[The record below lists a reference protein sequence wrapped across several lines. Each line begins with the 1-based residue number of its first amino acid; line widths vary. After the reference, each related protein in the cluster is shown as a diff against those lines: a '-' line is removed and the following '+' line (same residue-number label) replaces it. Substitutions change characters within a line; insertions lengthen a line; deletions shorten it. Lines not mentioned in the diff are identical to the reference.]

1 MLLIPTFFGTTFLVF
16 FILQIAPSGPFEQA
30 LLDIKQANMQ
40 SGEAGSSSS
49 ENFGET
55 EISPEILAKLKR
67 EYGLDKSIFTRYLI
81 WLGFAKKELEYR
93 EIPINNPFKYT
104 IGEVGTINGIP
115 ISLQKW
121 IIATI
126 ENDEHIIYESIS
138 GTDFP
143 IQGYKTIEKIDLGL
157 EENWSK
163 SDWKIDKKLDSNSV
177 AISLEKRQG
186 VFTGYLGESTKYK
199 ESVGKLLWERIHI
212 SSFLGITGFLLS
224 YLVCIPLGIK
234 KAVNDGSRFDIISST
249 IVLIG
254 YSIPGFVLGIGLIV
268 LLGGGSFF
276 DIFPTRGL
284 VSDDWSNLSVIE
296 KILDYLWHITLPIIC
311 LIIGSFAVM
320 TMLTKNSFIDEINK
334 LYTVTARAKGL
345 SENKVLYSH
354 VFKNAIIPILTGFP
368 AQFVSAFFT
377 GSILIETIFSLDGI
391 GLLSYEAIIQR
402 DYPVVMGTLFIF
414 TLIGLL
420 TKLITDI
427 MYVYVDPRIKFTS
440 SNTQRNL

>member
-1 MLLIPTFFGTTFLVF
+1 MLPTLLGILFFTFLIIQFVPGGPVEQ
-16 FILQIAPSGPFEQA
+16 LVNKLSG
-30 LLDIKQANMQ
+30 LDSI
-40 SGEAGSSSS
+40 SESSSS
-49 ENFGET
+49 SNTYRGSNGLSEEHIEQLNKFYGFDKPFLERFFIMIANYAT
-55 EISPEILAKLKR
+55 FDLGMSYFHNQSVGDLIMSKLPV
-67 EYGLDKSIFTRYLI
+67 S
-81 WLGFAKKELEYR
+81 
-93 EIPINNPFKYT
+93 
-104 IGEVGTINGIP
+104 
-115 ISLQKW
+115 ISLGLW
-121 IIATI
+121 SFII
-126 ENDEHIIYESIS
+126 
-138 GTDFP
+138 
-143 IQGYKTIEKIDLGL
+143 
-157 EENWSK
+157 
-163 SDWKIDKKLDSNSV
+163 V
-177 AISLEKRQG
+177 
-186 VFTGYLGESTKYK
+186 
-199 ESVGKLLWERIHI
+199 
-212 SSFLGITGFLLS
+212 
-224 YLVCIPLGIK
+224 YLVSIPLGIK

-402 DYPVVMGTLFIF
+402 DYPVVMGTLFVF

-440 SNTQRNL
+440 SSTQRNQ

>member
-1 MLLIPTFFGTTFLVF
+1 MTIYIFKRLLLMLPTLLGILFFTFLIIQFVPGGPVEQ
-16 FILQIAPSGPFEQA
+16 LVNKLSG
-30 LLDIKQANMQ
+30 LDSI
-40 SGEAGSSSS
+40 SEASSSS
-49 ENFGET
+49 NTYRG
-55 EISPEILAKLKR
+55 SN
-67 EYGLDKSIFTRYLI
+67 GLS
-81 WLGFAKKELEYR
+81 
-93 EIPINNPFKYT
+93 
-104 IGEVGTINGIP
+104 
-115 ISLQKW
+115 
-121 IIATI
+121 
-126 ENDEHIIYESIS
+126 DEHIEQLNKFYGFDKPFLERFFIMIGNYASFDLGMSYFHNQSVGDLILSKLPVSIS
-138 GTDFP
+138 
-143 IQGYKTIEKIDLGL
+143 LGL
-157 EENWSK
+157 WSF
-163 SDWKIDKKLDSNSV
+163 IIV
-177 AISLEKRQG
+177 
-186 VFTGYLGESTKYK
+186 
-199 ESVGKLLWERIHI
+199 
-212 SSFLGITGFLLS
+212 
-224 YLVCIPLGIK
+224 YLVSIPLGIK

-284 VSDDWSNLSVIE
+284 VSDNWSNLSIIE

-402 DYPVVMGTLFIF
+402 DYPVVMGTLFVF

-440 SNTQRNL
+440 SSTQRNQ

>member
-1 MLLIPTFFGTTFLVF
+1 MTLYIFKRLLLMLPTLLGILFFTFLIIQFVPGGPVEQ
-16 FILQIAPSGPFEQA
+16 LVNKLSG
-30 LLDIKQANMQ
+30 LDSIT
-40 SGEAGSSSS
+40 ESSSS
-49 ENFGET
+49 SNTYRG
-55 EISPEILAKLKR
+55 SN
-67 EYGLDKSIFTRYLI
+67 GLS
-81 WLGFAKKELEYR
+81 
-93 EIPINNPFKYT
+93 
-104 IGEVGTINGIP
+104 
-115 ISLQKW
+115 
-121 IIATI
+121 
-126 ENDEHIIYESIS
+126 DEHIEQLNKFYGFDKPFLERFFIMIGNYASFDLGMSYFHNQSVGDLILSKLPVSIS
-138 GTDFP
+138 
-143 IQGYKTIEKIDLGL
+143 LGL
-157 EENWSK
+157 WSF
-163 SDWKIDKKLDSNSV
+163 IIV
-177 AISLEKRQG
+177 
-186 VFTGYLGESTKYK
+186 
-199 ESVGKLLWERIHI
+199 
-212 SSFLGITGFLLS
+212 
-224 YLVCIPLGIK
+224 YLVSIPLGIK

-440 SNTQRNL
+440 SSTQRNQ

>member
-1 MLLIPTFFGTTFLVF
+1 MTLYIFKRLLLMLPTLLGILFFTFLIIQFVPGGPVEQ
-16 FILQIAPSGPFEQA
+16 LVNKLSG
-30 LLDIKQANMQ
+30 LDSIT
-40 SGEAGSSSS
+40 ESSSS
-49 ENFGET
+49 SNTYRG
-55 EISPEILAKLKR
+55 SN
-67 EYGLDKSIFTRYLI
+67 GLS
-81 WLGFAKKELEYR
+81 
-93 EIPINNPFKYT
+93 
-104 IGEVGTINGIP
+104 
-115 ISLQKW
+115 
-121 IIATI
+121 
-126 ENDEHIIYESIS
+126 DEHIEQLNKFYGFDKPFLERFFIMISNYASFDLGMSYFHNQSVGDLILSKLPVSIS
-138 GTDFP
+138 
-143 IQGYKTIEKIDLGL
+143 LGL
-157 EENWSK
+157 WSF
-163 SDWKIDKKLDSNSV
+163 IIV
-177 AISLEKRQG
+177 
-186 VFTGYLGESTKYK
+186 
-199 ESVGKLLWERIHI
+199 
-212 SSFLGITGFLLS
+212 
-224 YLVCIPLGIK
+224 YLVSIPLGIK

-320 TMLTKNSFIDEINK
+320 TMLTKNSFIDKINK

>member
-1 MLLIPTFFGTTFLVF
+1 MIIYIFKRLLLMIPTLLGILFFTFLIIQFVPGGPVEQ
-16 FILQIAPSGPFEQA
+16 LVNKLSGLNSITE
-30 LLDIKQANMQ
+30 
-40 SGEAGSSSS
+40 SSSAS
-49 ENFGET
+49 SLYRGSN
-55 EISPEILAKLKR
+55 
-67 EYGLDKSIFTRYLI
+67 GLS
-81 WLGFAKKELEYR
+81 
-93 EIPINNPFKYT
+93 
-104 IGEVGTINGIP
+104 
-115 ISLQKW
+115 
-121 IIATI
+121 
-126 ENDEHIIYESIS
+126 DEHIAQLNKFY
-138 GTDFP
+138 GFDKPF
-143 IQGYKTIEKIDLGL
+143 IERFFIMIKNYTVFDLGTSYFH
-157 EENWSK
+157 N
-163 SDWKIDKKLDSNSV
+163 
-177 AISLEKRQG
+177 Q
-186 VFTGYLGESTKYK
+186 
-199 ESVGKLLWERIHI
+199 SVGNLVLSKLPVSITLGLW
-212 SSFLGITGFLLS
+212 SFIIV
-224 YLVCIPLGIK
+224 YLVSIPLGIK
-234 KAVNDGSRFDIISST
+234 KAVNDGSRFDLVSST
-249 IVLIG
+249 IILIG
-254 YSIPGFVLGIGLIV
+254 YAIPGFVLGIGLIV

-284 VSDDWSNLSVIE
+284 ISDNWSELSTFG
-296 KILDYLWHITLPIIC
+296 KITDYIWHITLPVIC

-334 LYTVTARAKGL
+334 LYVVTARAKGL

-440 SNTQRNL
+440 SDSQRNL

>member
-1 MLLIPTFFGTTFLVF
+1 MLPTLLGILFFTFLIIQFVPGGPVEQ
-16 FILQIAPSGPFEQA
+16 LVNKLSG
-30 LLDIKQANMQ
+30 LDSI
-40 SGEAGSSSS
+40 SESSSS
-49 ENFGET
+49 SNTYRG
-55 EISPEILAKLKR
+55 SN
-67 EYGLDKSIFTRYLI
+67 GLS
-81 WLGFAKKELEYR
+81 
-93 EIPINNPFKYT
+93 
-104 IGEVGTINGIP
+104 
-115 ISLQKW
+115 
-121 IIATI
+121 
-126 ENDEHIIYESIS
+126 DEHIEQLNKFYGFDKPFLERFFIMIGNYASFDLGMSYFHNQSVGDLILSKLPVSIS
-138 GTDFP
+138 
-143 IQGYKTIEKIDLGL
+143 LGL
-157 EENWSK
+157 WSF
-163 SDWKIDKKLDSNSV
+163 IIV
-177 AISLEKRQG
+177 
-186 VFTGYLGESTKYK
+186 
-199 ESVGKLLWERIHI
+199 
-212 SSFLGITGFLLS
+212 
-224 YLVCIPLGIK
+224 YLVSIPLGIK

-249 IVLIG
+249 VVLIG

-402 DYPVVMGTLFIF
+402 DYPVVMGTLFVF

-440 SNTQRNL
+440 SSTQRNQ

>member
-1 MLLIPTFFGTTFLVF
+1 MTLYIFKRLLLMLPTLLGILFFTFLIIQFVPGGPVEQ
-16 FILQIAPSGPFEQA
+16 LVNKLSG
-30 LLDIKQANMQ
+30 LDSIT
-40 SGEAGSSSS
+40 ESSSS
-49 ENFGET
+49 SNTYRG
-55 EISPEILAKLKR
+55 SN
-67 EYGLDKSIFTRYLI
+67 GLS
-81 WLGFAKKELEYR
+81 
-93 EIPINNPFKYT
+93 
-104 IGEVGTINGIP
+104 
-115 ISLQKW
+115 
-121 IIATI
+121 
-126 ENDEHIIYESIS
+126 DEHIEQLNKFYGFDKPFLERFFIMIGNYASFDLGMSYFHNQSVGDLILSKLPVSIS
-138 GTDFP
+138 
-143 IQGYKTIEKIDLGL
+143 LGL
-157 EENWSK
+157 WSF
-163 SDWKIDKKLDSNSV
+163 IIV
-177 AISLEKRQG
+177 
-186 VFTGYLGESTKYK
+186 
-199 ESVGKLLWERIHI
+199 
-212 SSFLGITGFLLS
+212 
-224 YLVCIPLGIK
+224 YLVSIPLGIK

-440 SNTQRNL
+440 SSTQRNL

>member
-1 MLLIPTFFGTTFLVF
+1 MTLYILKRLLLMLPTLLGILFFTFLIIQFVPGGPVEQ
-16 FILQIAPSGPFEQA
+16 LVNKLSG
-30 LLDIKQANMQ
+30 LDSIT
-40 SGEAGSSSS
+40 ESSSS
-49 ENFGET
+49 SNTYRG
-55 EISPEILAKLKR
+55 SN
-67 EYGLDKSIFTRYLI
+67 GLS
-81 WLGFAKKELEYR
+81 
-93 EIPINNPFKYT
+93 
-104 IGEVGTINGIP
+104 
-115 ISLQKW
+115 
-121 IIATI
+121 
-126 ENDEHIIYESIS
+126 DEHIEQLNKFYGFDKPFLERFFIMIGNYASFDLGMSYFHNQSVGDLIMSKLPVSIS
-138 GTDFP
+138 
-143 IQGYKTIEKIDLGL
+143 LGV
-157 EENWSK
+157 WSF
-163 SDWKIDKKLDSNSV
+163 IIV
-177 AISLEKRQG
+177 
-186 VFTGYLGESTKYK
+186 
-199 ESVGKLLWERIHI
+199 
-212 SSFLGITGFLLS
+212 
-224 YLVCIPLGIK
+224 YLVSIPLGIK

-402 DYPVVMGTLFIF
+402 DYPVVMGTLFVF

-440 SNTQRNL
+440 SSTQRNQ

>member
-1 MLLIPTFFGTTFLVF
+1 MTIYIFKRLLLMLPTLLGILFFTFLIIQFVPGGPVEQ
-16 FILQIAPSGPFEQA
+16 LVNKLSG
-30 LLDIKQANMQ
+30 LDSI
-40 SGEAGSSSS
+40 SESSSS
-49 ENFGET
+49 SNTYRG
-55 EISPEILAKLKR
+55 SN
-67 EYGLDKSIFTRYLI
+67 GLS
-81 WLGFAKKELEYR
+81 
-93 EIPINNPFKYT
+93 
-104 IGEVGTINGIP
+104 
-115 ISLQKW
+115 
-121 IIATI
+121 
-126 ENDEHIIYESIS
+126 DEHIEQLNKFYGFDKPFLERFFIMIGNYASFDLGMSYFHNQSVGDLILSKLPVSIS
-138 GTDFP
+138 
-143 IQGYKTIEKIDLGL
+143 LGL
-157 EENWSK
+157 WSF
-163 SDWKIDKKLDSNSV
+163 IIV
-177 AISLEKRQG
+177 
-186 VFTGYLGESTKYK
+186 
-199 ESVGKLLWERIHI
+199 
-212 SSFLGITGFLLS
+212 
-224 YLVCIPLGIK
+224 YLVSIPLGIK

-284 VSDDWSNLSVIE
+284 VSDNWSNLSIIE

-402 DYPVVMGTLFIF
+402 DYPVVMGTLFVF

-440 SNTQRNL
+440 SSTQRNQ

>member
-1 MLLIPTFFGTTFLVF
+1 MLPTLLGILFFTFLIIQFVPGGPVEQ
-16 FILQIAPSGPFEQA
+16 LVNKLSG
-30 LLDIKQANMQ
+30 LDSI
-40 SGEAGSSSS
+40 SESSSS
-49 ENFGET
+49 SNTYRG
-55 EISPEILAKLKR
+55 SN
-67 EYGLDKSIFTRYLI
+67 GLS
-81 WLGFAKKELEYR
+81 
-93 EIPINNPFKYT
+93 
-104 IGEVGTINGIP
+104 
-115 ISLQKW
+115 
-121 IIATI
+121 
-126 ENDEHIIYESIS
+126 DEHIEQLNKFYGFDKPFLERFLIMIGNYASFDLGMSYFHTQSVGDLILSKLPVSIS
-138 GTDFP
+138 
-143 IQGYKTIEKIDLGL
+143 LGL
-157 EENWSK
+157 WSF
-163 SDWKIDKKLDSNSV
+163 IIV
-177 AISLEKRQG
+177 
-186 VFTGYLGESTKYK
+186 
-199 ESVGKLLWERIHI
+199 
-212 SSFLGITGFLLS
+212 
-224 YLVCIPLGIK
+224 YLVSIPLGIK

-377 GSILIETIFSLDGI
+377 GSILVETIFSLDGI

-402 DYPVVMGTLFIF
+402 DYPVVMGTLFVF

-440 SNTQRNL
+440 SSTQRNQ

>member
-1 MLLIPTFFGTTFLVF
+1 MTLYIFKRLLLMLPTLLGILFFTFLIIQFVPGGPVEQ
-16 FILQIAPSGPFEQA
+16 LVNKLSG
-30 LLDIKQANMQ
+30 LDSI
-40 SGEAGSSSS
+40 SESSSS
-49 ENFGET
+49 SNTYRG
-55 EISPEILAKLKR
+55 SN
-67 EYGLDKSIFTRYLI
+67 GLS
-81 WLGFAKKELEYR
+81 
-93 EIPINNPFKYT
+93 
-104 IGEVGTINGIP
+104 
-115 ISLQKW
+115 
-121 IIATI
+121 
-126 ENDEHIIYESIS
+126 DEHIEQLNKFYGFDKPFLERFFIMIGNYASFDLGMSYFHNQSVGDLILSKLPVSIS
-138 GTDFP
+138 
-143 IQGYKTIEKIDLGL
+143 LGL
-157 EENWSK
+157 WSF
-163 SDWKIDKKLDSNSV
+163 IIV
-177 AISLEKRQG
+177 
-186 VFTGYLGESTKYK
+186 
-199 ESVGKLLWERIHI
+199 
-212 SSFLGITGFLLS
+212 
-224 YLVCIPLGIK
+224 YLVSIPLGIK

-268 LLGGGSFF
+268 LLGGGRFF

-334 LYTVTARAKGL
+334 LYTITARAKGL

-402 DYPVVMGTLFIF
+402 DYPVVMGTLFVF
-414 TLIGLL
+414 TLIGLV

>member
-1 MLLIPTFFGTTFLVF
+1 MTLYIFKRLLLMLPTLLGILFFTFLIIQFVPGGPVEQ
-16 FILQIAPSGPFEQA
+16 LVNKLSG
-30 LLDIKQANMQ
+30 LDSIT
-40 SGEAGSSSS
+40 ESSSS
-49 ENFGET
+49 SNTYRGSNGLSDDHIEQLNKFYGFDKPFLERFF
-55 EISPEILAKLKR
+55 IMIGNYASFDLGMSYFHNQSVGDLILSKLPV
-67 EYGLDKSIFTRYLI
+67 S
-81 WLGFAKKELEYR
+81 
-93 EIPINNPFKYT
+93 
-104 IGEVGTINGIP
+104 
-115 ISLQKW
+115 ISLGLW
-121 IIATI
+121 SFII
-126 ENDEHIIYESIS
+126 
-138 GTDFP
+138 
-143 IQGYKTIEKIDLGL
+143 
-157 EENWSK
+157 
-163 SDWKIDKKLDSNSV
+163 V
-177 AISLEKRQG
+177 
-186 VFTGYLGESTKYK
+186 
-199 ESVGKLLWERIHI
+199 
-212 SSFLGITGFLLS
+212 
-224 YLVCIPLGIK
+224 YLVSIPLGIK

-402 DYPVVMGTLFIF
+402 DYPVVMGTLFVF

-440 SNTQRNL
+440 SSTQRNQ

>member
-1 MLLIPTFFGTTFLVF
+1 MLPTLLGILFFTFLIIQFVPGGPVEQ
-16 FILQIAPSGPFEQA
+16 LVNKLSG
-30 LLDIKQANMQ
+30 LDSIT
-40 SGEAGSSSS
+40 ESSSS
-49 ENFGET
+49 SNTYRG
-55 EISPEILAKLKR
+55 SN
-67 EYGLDKSIFTRYLI
+67 GLS
-81 WLGFAKKELEYR
+81 
-93 EIPINNPFKYT
+93 
-104 IGEVGTINGIP
+104 
-115 ISLQKW
+115 
-121 IIATI
+121 
-126 ENDEHIIYESIS
+126 DEHIEQLNKFYGFDKPFLERFLIMIGNYASFDLGMSYFHNQSVGDLILSKLPVSIS
-138 GTDFP
+138 
-143 IQGYKTIEKIDLGL
+143 LGL
-157 EENWSK
+157 WSF
-163 SDWKIDKKLDSNSV
+163 IIV
-177 AISLEKRQG
+177 
-186 VFTGYLGESTKYK
+186 
-199 ESVGKLLWERIHI
+199 
-212 SSFLGITGFLLS
+212 
-224 YLVCIPLGIK
+224 YLVSIPLGIK

-284 VSDDWSNLSVIE
+284 VSDNWSNLSIIE

-402 DYPVVMGTLFIF
+402 DYPVVMGTLFVF

-440 SNTQRNL
+440 SSTQRNQ

>member
-1 MLLIPTFFGTTFLVF
+1 MLPTLLGILFFTFLIIQFVPGGPVEQ
-16 FILQIAPSGPFEQA
+16 LVNKLSG
-30 LLDIKQANMQ
+30 LDSI
-40 SGEAGSSSS
+40 SESSSS
-49 ENFGET
+49 SNTYRG
-55 EISPEILAKLKR
+55 SN
-67 EYGLDKSIFTRYLI
+67 GLS
-81 WLGFAKKELEYR
+81 
-93 EIPINNPFKYT
+93 
-104 IGEVGTINGIP
+104 
-115 ISLQKW
+115 
-121 IIATI
+121 
-126 ENDEHIIYESIS
+126 DEHIEQLNKFYGFDKPFLERFFIMIGNYASFDLGMSYFHNQSVGDLILSKLPVSIS
-138 GTDFP
+138 
-143 IQGYKTIEKIDLGL
+143 LGL
-157 EENWSK
+157 WSF
-163 SDWKIDKKLDSNSV
+163 IIV
-177 AISLEKRQG
+177 
-186 VFTGYLGESTKYK
+186 
-199 ESVGKLLWERIHI
+199 
-212 SSFLGITGFLLS
+212 
-224 YLVCIPLGIK
+224 YLVSIPLGIK
-234 KAVNDGSRFDIISST
+234 KAINDGSRFDIISST

-284 VSDDWSNLSVIE
+284 VSDNWSNLSVIE

-440 SNTQRNL
+440 SSTQRNQ

>member
-1 MLLIPTFFGTTFLVF
+1 MTLYIFKRLLLMLPTLLGILFFTFLIIQFVPGGPVEQ
-16 FILQIAPSGPFEQA
+16 LVNKLSG
-30 LLDIKQANMQ
+30 LDSI
-40 SGEAGSSSS
+40 SESSSS
-49 ENFGET
+49 SNTYRG
-55 EISPEILAKLKR
+55 SN
-67 EYGLDKSIFTRYLI
+67 GLS
-81 WLGFAKKELEYR
+81 
-93 EIPINNPFKYT
+93 
-104 IGEVGTINGIP
+104 
-115 ISLQKW
+115 
-121 IIATI
+121 
-126 ENDEHIIYESIS
+126 DEHIEQLNKFYGFDKPFLERFFIMIGNYASFDLGMSYFHNQSVGDLILSKLPVSIS
-138 GTDFP
+138 
-143 IQGYKTIEKIDLGL
+143 LGL
-157 EENWSK
+157 WSF
-163 SDWKIDKKLDSNSV
+163 IIV
-177 AISLEKRQG
+177 
-186 VFTGYLGESTKYK
+186 
-199 ESVGKLLWERIHI
+199 
-212 SSFLGITGFLLS
+212 
-224 YLVCIPLGIK
+224 YLVSIPLGIK

-440 SNTQRNL
+440 SSTQRNQ

>member
-1 MLLIPTFFGTTFLVF
+1 MLPTLLGILFFTFLIIQFVPGGPVEQ
-16 FILQIAPSGPFEQA
+16 LVNKLSG
-30 LLDIKQANMQ
+30 LDSIT
-40 SGEAGSSSS
+40 ESSSS
-49 ENFGET
+49 SNTYRG
-55 EISPEILAKLKR
+55 SN
-67 EYGLDKSIFTRYLI
+67 GLS
-81 WLGFAKKELEYR
+81 
-93 EIPINNPFKYT
+93 
-104 IGEVGTINGIP
+104 
-115 ISLQKW
+115 
-121 IIATI
+121 
-126 ENDEHIIYESIS
+126 DEHIEQLNKFYGFDKPFLERFFIMIGNYASFDLGMSYFHNQSVGDLILSKLPVSIS
-138 GTDFP
+138 
-143 IQGYKTIEKIDLGL
+143 LGL
-157 EENWSK
+157 WSF
-163 SDWKIDKKLDSNSV
+163 IIV
-177 AISLEKRQG
+177 
-186 VFTGYLGESTKYK
+186 
-199 ESVGKLLWERIHI
+199 
-212 SSFLGITGFLLS
+212 
-224 YLVCIPLGIK
+224 YLVSIPLGIK

-284 VSDDWSNLSVIE
+284 VSDNWSNLSVIE

-402 DYPVVMGTLFIF
+402 DYPVVMGTLFVF

-440 SNTQRNL
+440 SSTQRNQ